1 MVEREEL
8 MSNYDV
14 TLLHNVAVDGIAKIV
29 EDKLNKLSPEEF
41 KVWVNYQ
48 LSICERE
55 DIQGYSNHML
65 YICKKN

>member
-14 TLLHNVAVDGIAKIV
+14 TLLHNVAVDGLAKIV

-48 LSICERE
+48 FSICEGE
-55 DIQGYSNHML
+55 DI
-65 YICKKN
+65 